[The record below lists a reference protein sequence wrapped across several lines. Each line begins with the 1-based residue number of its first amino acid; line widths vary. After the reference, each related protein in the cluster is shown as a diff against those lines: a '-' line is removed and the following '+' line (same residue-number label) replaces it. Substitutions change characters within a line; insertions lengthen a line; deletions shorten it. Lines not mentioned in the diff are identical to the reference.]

1 MRAWRLEHTGEP
13 HTVLSLEDVVDLEPG
28 PGELLLEVEAAGV
41 TMPDLLQIQGL
52 HQLPLLLPCT
62 PGTEVAGLVSAVG
75 AGCVTPVGTRV
86 VGLALAPSGAYA
98 EQAIMRESSAAAV
111 PPSVASIRAAALP
124 TNYVTAHLALHTR
137 AELRAGEFVLILGG
151 AGGVGTAAIQVA
163 LAAHARVIATDLGA
177 RQAQLCRDIG
187 AECVIDAT
195 DDTTSLRDAVMDF
208 TEGHGADVVIDTVGG
223 DAFDQAR
230 RCVAFEGR
238 LVVVGF
244 SSGRIPELKVN
255 RLILGNFSVLGVNAA
270 TYHLEHPAVFTRI
283 CEKVVAQCE
292 GGYFVPV
299 TEVTPNLE
307 GLLDALGRLSRREVV
322 GKAVLDLRAESGDRR

>member
-1 MRAWRLEHTGEP
+1 MRAWRLDHTGEP
-13 HTVLSLEDVVDLEPG
+13 RDVLSLEEVADLDPG
-28 PGELLLEVEAAGV
+28 PGELVVEVEAAGV

-52 HQLPLLLPCT
+52 HQLALLLPST
-62 PGTEVAGLVSAVG
+62 PGSEVAGQVRAVG
-75 AGCVTPVGTRV
+75 AGCSTTVGTRV

-98 EQAIMRESSAAAV
+98 EQAIMRESSAAVV
-111 PPSVASIRAAALP
+111 PPSVASVRAAALP
-124 TNYVTAHLALHTR
+124 TNYVTAHLAMHTR
-137 AELRAGEFVLILGG
+137 AEVRAGEYVLVLGG

-163 LAAHARVIATDLGA
+163 RAAGARVLASDLGA
-177 RQAQLCRDIG
+177 RQAQLCRDLG
-187 AECVIDAT
+187 AECVIDAANESP
-195 DDTTSLRDAVMDF
+195 SLRDAVMEF

-270 TYHLEHPAVFTRI
+270 TYHLEHPAVFTQI
-283 CEKVVAQCE
+283 CETIVAQCE
-292 GGYFVPV
+292 SGFFVPV
-299 TEVTPNLE
+299 TEVTETLE
-307 GLLDALGRLSRREVV
+307 GLIDALGRLSRREVV
-322 GKAVLDLRAESGDRR
+322 GKAVLDLRADAGERR